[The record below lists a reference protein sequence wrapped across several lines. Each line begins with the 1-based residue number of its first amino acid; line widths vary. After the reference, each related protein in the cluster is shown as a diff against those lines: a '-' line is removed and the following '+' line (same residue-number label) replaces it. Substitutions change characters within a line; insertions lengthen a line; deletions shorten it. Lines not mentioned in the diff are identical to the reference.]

1 MLRRIHIRNHALITE
16 VELNFDEGF
25 HVFTGETGS
34 GKSILMGAL
43 GLLLGKR
50 ADTASVGLSS
60 DRAVVEGWFS
70 APHLKS
76 WLLAQDLPATPRLT
90 IRREVL
96 KNGRSRVFVND
107 AQASVA
113 QLKALGEQ
121 LVDIHQQHDLGVSL
135 EREALCHLLDQ
146 VGGHRSAVHTYQ
158 AAHGNWLDKA
168 AAWKKLDALSKA
180 PQGDVAYLK
189 HQRTELEALNLDAL
203 DWPKLE
209 ASLNS
214 LSRASELNS
223 GLEGA
228 AHALEGDDISAL
240 GQLDRALKALRGVA
254 GVDAEI
260 DGALERVE
268 SVRIEL
274 QDLAYTLDDLGRQKQ
289 PDPSKL
295 RMLEERHDALWSAS
309 KKHNVASPED
319 LLAKQHELDTQIQS
333 LEGLAENLQEA
344 EAAMAKAKTAM
355 LSAGQVLREA
365 RLAAGATVAGRVLPL
380 LGDLKMPHASMDW
393 ESEDVPAD
401 TLGLDSPVIQFS
413 SNPGSPLQPL
423 TKVAS
428 GGERARFA
436 LALKSVLAQIQSTP
450 VVVLDEIDTGVSGE
464 VASFMGAAMRAIAHS
479 DQTTQVLSVTHLPQ
493 VAAQAEHHWE
503 VRKSTDGT
511 TTEVDVTALDEEG
524 KLQAIATMLSAS
536 EITAEALGQASQLL
550 TAAQGR

>member
-34 GKSILMGAL
+34 GKSILLGAL

-70 APHLKS
+70 APHLEG

-113 QLKALGEQ
+113 QLKALGDQ
-121 LVDIHQQHDLGVSL
+121 LVDIHQQHDLGISL

-146 VGGHRSAVHTYQ
+146 VGGHQDMVHTYQ
-158 AAHGNWLDKA
+158 AAYRDWVDKA
-168 AAWKKLDALSKA
+168 AAWKKLDNLSKA
-180 PQGDVAYLK
+180 PQGDVPYLK

-203 DWPKLE
+203 DWPELE
-209 ASLNS
+209 ASLKT
-214 LSRASELNS
+214 LSRASELTS

-228 AHALEGDDISAL
+228 AHALERDDASAL

-260 DGALERVE
+260 DGALERAE
-268 SVRIEL
+268 SARIEL
-274 QDLAYTLDDLGRQKQ
+274 QDLADTLDDLGRQKQ

-295 RMLEERHDALWSAS
+295 RMLEERHDALWSAT

-319 LLAKQHELDTQIQS
+319 LLAKQHELDAQIQG
-333 LEGLAENLQEA
+333 LEGLADDLQEA
-344 EAAMAKAKTAM
+344 EAAMAKAHRRHAGCGPGFAG
-355 LSAGQVLREA
+355 SAPVRRCDGGGTRVALAWRFEDAPRQHGLGERRCACRRPRPRQPCHSILVQP
-365 RLAAGATVAGRVLPL
+365 RLALAAPDQGGQRRGTRKVC
-380 LGDLKMPHASMDW
+380 
-393 ESEDVPAD
+393 
-401 TLGLDSPVIQFS
+401 
-413 SNPGSPLQPL
+413 PGVEIGVGPGPIHPR
-423 TKVAS
+423 
-428 GGERARFA
+428 GGPR
-436 LALKSVLAQIQSTP
+436 
-450 VVVLDEIDTGVSGE
+450 
-464 VASFMGAAMRAIAHS
+464 
-479 DQTTQVLSVTHLPQ
+479 
-493 VAAQAEHHWE
+493 
-503 VRKSTDGT
+503 
-511 TTEVDVTALDEEG
+511 
-524 KLQAIATMLSAS
+524 
-536 EITAEALGQASQLL
+536 
-550 TAAQGR
+550 